1 MLNGCSTGG
10 GIATSSYSS
19 DWAIAVCK
27 SRRKMFKTTE
37 TSQSG
42 SDMQKK
48 IRLIK
53 CANIKKQNKT
63 PVVRP
68 SIHSMSLE
76 ARLPFGYLPFR

>member
-1 MLNGCSTGG
+1 
-10 GIATSSYSS
+10 
-19 DWAIAVCK
+19 
-27 SRRKMFKTTE
+27 MFKTTE

-48 IRLIK
+48 IRLMK
-53 CANIKKQNKT
+53 CANIKKQKQKT